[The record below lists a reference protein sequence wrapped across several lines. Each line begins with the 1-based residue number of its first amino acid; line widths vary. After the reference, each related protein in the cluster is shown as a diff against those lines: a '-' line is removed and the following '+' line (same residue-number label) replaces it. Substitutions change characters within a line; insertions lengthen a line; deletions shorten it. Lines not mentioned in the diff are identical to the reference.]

1 MLSRQPGR
9 KRVRCAP
16 SYCLVSI
23 SRSIRAAMPQPCL
36 EHKRT
41 LRSAIGLKPA
51 VRLGMLMASGA
62 LLLGGCSPHKDAI
75 DGTLSWMQHMRGGV
89 IASQR
94 PPPPGIYD
102 PYPHVGLTPT
112 QAPEMPSPQD
122 RALVTQELIRERN
135 LAYRTVAANGS
146 LIPDIPPPPS
156 AAAQPPAKSATPAAS
171 SSTQPNGATQ
181 DASQQASLPEGVSG
195 AIMDAADSSPDQK
208 AQSSTSQTGKA
219 SSKDSHAS
227 KKQDETAETEPE
239 VGMPEVRPKAAQT
252 EIPAS
257 DIPQIPDAPPTAPSF
272 PGFDVPSDA
281 HVPDTIK
288 PNYDLVDVKGTSFHF
303 VPQSDVLSSGQ
314 ENILSKLKADHPNG
328 PFFIRGFGN
337 ALSLSAQ
344 DQSDAVKLGLL
355 RAQRLATELAKLGV
369 PSASIHVRGDAFG
382 TGAKVAT
389 SP

>member
-9 KRVRCAP
+9 KRVRCAL

-23 SRSIRAAMPQPCL
+23 SRSIRAAMPQPSL

-41 LRSAIGLKPA
+41 PRSAIGLNA
-51 VRLGMLMASGA
+51 VRLGVLMASGA
-62 LLLGGCSPHKDAI
+62 LLLGGCSPHKDAV
-75 DGTLSWMQHMRGGV
+75 DGTLSWVQHMRGGV

-122 RALVTQELIRERN
+122 RALVTQGLIRERN

-146 LIPDIPPPPS
+146 IIPNIPPPPS
-156 AAAQPPAKSATPAAS
+156 ATAQPPAKAAPSAAS
-171 SSTQPNGATQ
+171 SPQQNGAAQ
-181 DASQQASLPEGVSG
+181 DGSQQASLPEGVSG
-195 AIMDAADSSPDQK
+195 AIMDAADSSPNQNTQN
-208 AQSSTSQTGKA
+208 AASPTGKA
-219 SSKDSHAS
+219 SSTDSHAN
-227 KKQDETAETEPE
+227 KAQDKTAEAEPE
-239 VGMPEVRPKAAQT
+239 VGMPAVRPKAAQT

-257 DIPQIPDAPPTAPSF
+257 DIPQIPDGPPTAPSF

-314 ENILSKLKADHPNG
+314 ENTLSKLKADHPNG

-344 DQSDAVKLGLL
+344 DQSDAVKLGIL
-355 RAQRLATELAKLGV
+355 RAQRLATALVNLGV
-369 PSASIHVRGDAFG
+369 PSSSIHVRGDAFG

>member
-1 MLSRQPGR
+1 MS
-9 KRVRCAP
+9 
-16 SYCLVSI
+16 LVFI
-23 SRSIRAAMPQPCL
+23 RWSIRAAMPQPCL

-41 LRSAIGLKPA
+41 LRSAIVIKPV
-51 VRLGMLMASGA
+51 VRLGGLMVSGV

-122 RALVTQELIRERN
+122 RQLVTQELIRERN

-156 AAAQPPAKSATPAAS
+156 AAAQPPAKGAASAT
-171 SSTQPNGATQ
+171 QPKGNTQ
-181 DASQQASLPEGVSG
+181 DGTQQASLPEGVSG
-195 AIMDAADSSPDQK
+195 AIMDAADSSP
-208 AQSSTSQTGKA
+208 APNTSSTAAQTGKA
-219 SSKDSHAS
+219 PSQSSHAD
-227 KKQDETAETEPE
+227 KKQNMTAEAEPE
-239 VGMPEVRPKAAQT
+239 VGLPEVRPKAAQT
-252 EIPAS
+252 EIPDSA
-257 DIPQIPDAPPTAPSF
+257 IPQIPDGPPSAPSF

-281 HVPDTIK
+281 HLPDTIK

-303 VPQSDVLSSGQ
+303 VPQSDMLSSGQ
-314 ENILSKLKADHPNG
+314 ENTLSKLKADHPNG

-355 RAQRLATELAKLGV
+355 RAQRLATELVNLGV
-369 PSASIHVRGDAFG
+369 PSTAIHVRGDAFG